1 MGEGLKLGL
10 YVLYHNNNFNLI
22 NIYST
27 KTLMFCF
34 AVFFF
39 TMLRVQKFFYALL
52 GICKFFFYKFFHS
65 PPPPPTRSTGPSL
78 KRKHTHKLTKYTFL
92 LNGSERF
99 NWLNACASTG
109 FNRPSGVCLSRF
121 RCTLAPYKKRE
132 KNCLICSNW
141 V

>member
-34 AVFFF
+34 AFFF
-39 TMLRVQKFFYALL
+39 HNVACAKIFLCPFGDLRIFFLQIL
-52 GICKFFFYKFFHS
+52 PLS
-65 PPPPPTRSTGPSL
+65 PPPPTRSTGPSL

-121 RCTLAPYKKRE
+121 RCTVAPYKKRE
-132 KNCLICSNW
+132 NNCLICSNW